1 MIFVE
6 EDESAVNKKDKYAKQ
21 AAADQ
26 QQRAQEQQQQ
36 QQQQHHQQQCDNN
49 NEAKSEETCT
59 TCDST
64 NLESSPN
71 VNEEKIDKLSDQ
83 EATTSEETASQEQH
97 QSQSQ
102 PESLVQEN
110 TTPEIMSSVLATMW
124 MGDDCGNIYV
134 HSSVDNW
141 AQCLHTVKLKDA
153 VIAIV

>member
-1 MIFVE
+1 MGRVVFIE
-6 EDESAVNKKDKYAKQ
+6 KDETAVNKKDKYAKQ

-26 QQRAQEQQQQ
+26 LQRE
-36 QQQQHHQQQCDNN
+36 QQCDNN
-49 NEAKSEETCT
+49 NESKAEATCT

-64 NLESSPN
+64 NPESVAATAN
-71 VNEEKIDKLSDQ
+71 ATEEKSVKWSDQ
-83 EATTSEETASQEQH
+83 QTTTSEEATPTQEESQA
-97 QSQSQ
+97 QSQ
-102 PESLVQEN
+102 PETPVQEN

-124 MGDDCGNIYV
+124 MGDDCGNIFV